1 MPRPEVLQLQ
11 ALFGPGGA
19 APDRAAGLSSVIDRI
34 AHMNDVFLD
43 AAGRAAAGRLA
54 DDLARVFGDRLRVV
68 AAYEPAMIAG
78 PDSAAI
84 HTLALVDA
92 VRTDDLSALL
102 TVVAAWH
109 KARLATPL
117 LLAQEEFERTL
128 DVFPLEYQSILSR
141 HVVIRGAWPSTK
153 MSVGSADLRR
163 ACERQVKGHL
173 IHLREGFLET
183 HGRPSSVADLV
194 RASVPAFRA
203 SLQNVARLHLSP
215 AGSDEELAAFAQSG
229 LKADGATV
237 RDVLAFGRG
246 GEAADAPP
254 LLPRYIALVEQFWRA
269 VDHDAV

>member
-1 MPRPEVLQLQ
+1 
-11 ALFGPGGA
+11 
-19 APDRAAGLSSVIDRI
+19 
-34 AHMNDVFLD
+34 MNDAFLD

-68 AAYEPAMIAG
+68 VAYEPAMRADG
-78 PDSAAI
+78 DAAAV

-92 VRTDDLSALL
+92 VRSDDLSALL

-109 KARLATPL
+109 KGGLATPL

-141 HVVIRGAWPSTK
+141 HVVIRGGWPSTH

-163 ACERQVKGHL
+163 AIERQIKGHL

-183 HGRPSSVADLV
+183 QGRPSSVADLI

-215 AGSDEELAAFAQSG
+215 AASDADLAAFAESG
-229 LKADGATV
+229 LKADAATV
-237 RDVLAFGRG
+237 RDVISFGRG
-246 GEAADAPP
+246 GQAADAPP
-254 LLPRYIALVEQFWRA
+254 LLPRYIALVEQLWRA
-269 VDHDAV
+269 VDRDAI